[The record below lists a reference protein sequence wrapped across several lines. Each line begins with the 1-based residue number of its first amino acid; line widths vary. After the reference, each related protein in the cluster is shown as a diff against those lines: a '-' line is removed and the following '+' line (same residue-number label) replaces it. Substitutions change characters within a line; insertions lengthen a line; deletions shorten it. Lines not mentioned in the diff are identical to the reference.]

1 MSRSQSWY
9 ASDGGV
15 DKEKAIVSWWNVSKS
30 KKEDKTVPT
39 IRVSTIESSRRHLL
53 GEGGSPWDTSK
64 LVFDTLI
71 WWWMW

>member
-1 MSRSQSWY
+1 MVELIKRRQS
-9 ASDGGV
+9 SLGGTLV
-15 DKEKAIVSWWNVSKS
+15 KV

-39 IRVSTIESSRRHLL
+39 ICVSTIESSRRHLL